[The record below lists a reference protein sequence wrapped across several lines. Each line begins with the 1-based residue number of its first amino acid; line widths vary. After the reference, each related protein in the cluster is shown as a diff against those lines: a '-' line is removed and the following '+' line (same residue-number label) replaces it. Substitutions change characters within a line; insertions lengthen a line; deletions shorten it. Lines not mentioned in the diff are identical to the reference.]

1 MKHIKRK
8 FLFHDFLQKTDLGQ
22 INGFETMEPKTFTQD
37 ALKSVEKGRNT
48 ILHTESGE
56 KVFCFIH
63 NNKGKRTLIP
73 VPDFALVNY
82 NWAYNMNIQR
92 KEHQTDLLKNLE
104 DLSSVTEASNTFAYN
119 FQGCASMCI
128 IGLFTAIECYIND
141 IIPENFEYVVPQTR
155 KTEIYNKEQIQRN
168 IPFMEKLTKV
178 LPQAYEGKN
187 FFQHQTPTNAHIY
200 KLKDLR
206 DDIVHI
212 KSDKTGENNIDIL
225 KRLLTFQYDDTFKS
239 VFKLYNFYR
248 EAFIEECPCSQDY

>member
-8 FLFHDFLQKTDLGQ
+8 FLFHDFLQKTDLSQ
-22 INGFETMEPKTFTQD
+22 INEFKSMDPKKLTQD
-37 ALKSVEKGRNT
+37 TLKSVEKGKNT
-48 ILHTESGE
+48 ILLTESGE

-63 NNKGKRTLIP
+63 NNKGKRTIIP

-82 NWAYNMNIQR
+82 NWAYNMNIER
-92 KEHQTDLLKNLE
+92 KEHQLNLLKNLE
-104 DLSSVTEASNTFAYN
+104 DLSAVTETSNTFAYN
-119 FQGCASMCI
+119 FQGCASMWI

-141 IIPENFEYVVPQTR
+141 IIPEEFKYVVSQPR

-187 FFQHQTPTNAHIY
+187 FFKNQTPTNEHIH
-200 KLKDLR
+200 KLKKLR

-212 KSDKTGENNIDIL
+212 KSDKTGENNIEIL
-225 KRLLTFQYDDTFKS
+225 KRLLNFNYDETFKS
-239 VFKLYNFYR
+239 VFKLFNFYHD
-248 EAFIEECPCSQDY
+248 EFIEECPCSEDY